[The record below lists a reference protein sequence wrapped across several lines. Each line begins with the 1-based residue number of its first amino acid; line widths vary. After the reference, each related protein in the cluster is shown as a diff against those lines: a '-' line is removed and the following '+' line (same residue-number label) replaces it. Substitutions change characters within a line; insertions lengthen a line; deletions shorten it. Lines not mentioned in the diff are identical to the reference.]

1 MFWRIIDIN
10 EEFASSLSLTKNKR
24 KSGVDKEE
32 DKEEEDKRHSREV
45 LNARFATESSAGT
58 FTMFNLITS
67 TTGERGGR
75 GGGAKNTNNNN
86 NNEVALVSSSS
97 QRAAN
102 ELQKRKNTSNAT
114 TANNVFDSIRG
125 DVNLELRTTQTWG
138 LGLSGGGR
146 PRVTTFGQPSS
157 SMCSIKDAAEK
168 LEQDRKK
175 ARQEL
180 LLMTQKLE
188 EYEKTE
194 RTMGRNLES
203 EREMTSKLR
212 ASLNSANRR
221 IGELSERFKAVE
233 GAHEEIRDRLAR
245 AEKAEKT
252 CDENLTFAQ
261 DALTDRLECDEKYLK
276 ALKTS
281 IKERDG
287 LFAANE
293 ELVKRVEAL
302 TVSERELF
310 EKVEKKEEK
319 VKEILEEKEGALAHL
334 RKKAEHEKDLLHR
347 ATGSEKKA
355 MDLKDSFE
363 ALLKVNVEKDE
374 ALIALR
380 KEKEKATTKNEGEL
394 KKLSGE
400 LTKLK
405 DTYEKDK
412 LKWCESVDTE
422 RLEVQKT
429 KDALEKVSKALET
442 ETRQLEAVNATLREK
457 EEQLFEFELE
467 RNKAKD
473 ALSERENE
481 KKRLEKE
488 HAEKLDDLE
497 EKYEKEKREIRE
509 EQNRTVE
516 KTRKQLTEKNA
527 EYISTKAVQNREE
540 IERVKE
546 SARKDIDRA
555 NANLIAK
562 EEECEKLESEIAE
575 LKRDAKLR
583 QTAYEAQLENLQK
596 QSKATATKATDENN
610 NSSDEDEEN
619 FNDGI
624 DQLRGKAPAPTQ
636 KSALK
641 QRDQQKS
648 TSKSTKST
656 KFTLDPDADNFYD
669 APVGDKPTVEKP
681 PASKSS
687 RRRRVT
693 IQSHDM
699 EEGHANENDVE
710 TQSMERTATA
720 TARKTKKKS
729 EAPTKS
735 KPSATTLVE
744 LATHV
749 SRGRV
754 RKSTTGASRNNQ
766 HAPSVAVLKKKTP
779 TPPPASLLSHQQR
792 KATLKTKKSPA
803 KNALLRAKIL
813 QNAHNDDD
821 SSADDAVDDDGLEGL
836 DPFAFA
842 DD

>member
-1 MFWRIIDIN
+1 MRN
-10 EEFASSLSLTKNKR
+10 LHLVSLKKISAKKAQ
-24 KSGVDKEE
+24 KSGEDKE
-32 DKEEEDKRHSREV
+32 EEEDKRHSREV
-45 LNARFATESSAGT
+45 LNALFATESSAGK

-67 TTGERGGR
+67 TTGERGRG
-75 GGGAKNTNNNN
+75 GGGAKNTNN

-194 RTMGRNLES
+194 VTMGRNLES

-221 IGELSERFKAVE
+221 IGELSEKFKAVE

-405 DTYEKDK
+405 ETYENDK

-429 KDALEKVSKALET
+429 KDALEMVSKALET

-527 EYISTKAVQNREE
+527 EYISTKVVQNCKE

-562 EEECEKLESEIAE
+562 EKECEKLESEIAE

-596 QSKATATKATDENN
+596 QSKANATKATDENN

-619 FNDGI
+619 CNDGI
-624 DQLRGKAPAPTQ
+624 DQLRRKAPAPLQ

-641 QRDQQKS
+641 QRDLQKS

-656 KFTLDPDADNFYD
+656 KFTLDPAADNFY
-669 APVGDKPTVEKP
+669 GDKPTVEKP

-803 KNALLRAKIL
+803 KNALLRAKIF

>member
-1 MFWRIIDIN
+1 M
-10 EEFASSLSLTKNKR
+10 
-24 KSGVDKEE
+24 
-32 DKEEEDKRHSREV
+32 
-45 LNARFATESSAGT
+45 
-58 FTMFNLITS
+58 
-67 TTGERGGR
+67 
-75 GGGAKNTNNNN
+75 
-86 NNEVALVSSSS
+86 
-97 QRAAN
+97 
-102 ELQKRKNTSNAT
+102 
-114 TANNVFDSIRG
+114 
-125 DVNLELRTTQTWG
+125 
-138 LGLSGGGR
+138 
-146 PRVTTFGQPSS
+146 
-157 SMCSIKDAAEK
+157 
-168 LEQDRKK
+168 
-175 ARQEL
+175 
-180 LLMTQKLE
+180 
-188 EYEKTE
+188 
-194 RTMGRNLES
+194 
-203 EREMTSKLR
+203 
-212 ASLNSANRR
+212 
-221 IGELSERFKAVE
+221 
-233 GAHEEIRDRLAR
+233 
-245 AEKAEKT
+245 
-252 CDENLTFAQ
+252 
-261 DALTDRLECDEKYLK
+261 
-276 ALKTS
+276 
-281 IKERDG
+281 
-287 LFAANE
+287 
-293 ELVKRVEAL
+293 
-302 TVSERELF
+302 
-310 EKVEKKEEK
+310 
-319 VKEILEEKEGALAHL
+319 KEILEEKEGALAHL

-347 ATGSEKKA
+347 AAGSEKKA

-374 ALIALR
+374 AIIALR

-394 KKLSGE
+394 KKLRGE

-405 DTYEKDK
+405 ETNENDK
-412 LKWCESVDTE
+412 LKWCESVDME

-481 KKRLEKE
+481 KKRLVKE

-497 EKYEKEKREIRE
+497 EKYEKEKRDIRE

-596 QSKATATKATDENN
+596 QSKATATKASDENN

-656 KFTLDPDADNFYD
+656 KFTLDPAADNFY
-669 APVGDKPTVEKP
+669 GDKPTVEKP

-710 TQSMERTATA
+710 TQSMERTATRA

-779 TPPPASLLSHQQR
+779 TPPPASLLSYQQR

-803 KNALLRAKIL
+803 KTHFYAQRFCKMRTTTRIPALTTPSTTMVSRTSIPLRLRMIK
-813 QNAHNDDD
+813 
-821 SSADDAVDDDGLEGL
+821 
-836 DPFAFA
+836 
-842 DD
+842 

>member
-1 MFWRIIDIN
+1 
-10 EEFASSLSLTKNKR
+10 
-24 KSGVDKEE
+24 
-32 DKEEEDKRHSREV
+32 
-45 LNARFATESSAGT
+45 
-58 FTMFNLITS
+58 MFNLITS
-67 TTGERGGR
+67 TTGERGRG
-75 GGGAKNTNNNN
+75 GGGAKTTNNNN
-86 NNEVALVSSSS
+86 NKVALVSSSS

-180 LLMTQKLE
+180 LLMTQKME

-194 RTMGRNLES
+194 VTMGKNLES

-221 IGELSERFKAVE
+221 IGELSEKFKAVE

-276 ALKTS
+276 ALKNS

-287 LFAANE
+287 LFAAN
-293 ELVKRVEAL
+293 EAL

-405 DTYEKDK
+405 ETYENDK
-412 LKWCESVDTE
+412 LKWCESVDME

-457 EEQLFEFELE
+457 EEELFEFELE

-562 EEECEKLESEIAE
+562 EEECEKLESEVAE

-624 DQLRGKAPAPTQ
+624 DQLRRKAPAPPQ

-656 KFTLDPDADNFYD
+656 KFTLDPAADNFY
-669 APVGDKPTVEKP
+669 GDKPTVEKP

-754 RKSTTGASRNNQ
+754 RKSMTGVSRNNQ

>member
-1 MFWRIIDIN
+1 
-10 EEFASSLSLTKNKR
+10 
-24 KSGVDKEE
+24 
-32 DKEEEDKRHSREV
+32 
-45 LNARFATESSAGT
+45 
-58 FTMFNLITS
+58 MFNLITS
-67 TTGERGGR
+67 TTGERGRG
-75 GGGAKNTNNNN
+75 GGGAKTTNNNN
-86 NNEVALVSSSS
+86 NKVALVSSSS

-180 LLMTQKLE
+180 LLMTQKME

-194 RTMGRNLES
+194 VTMGKNLES

-221 IGELSERFKAVE
+221 IGELSEKFKAVE

-276 ALKTS
+276 ELKNS
-281 IKERDG
+281 IKER
-287 LFAANE
+287 LFAAN
-293 ELVKRVEAL
+293 EAL

-380 KEKEKATTKNEGEL
+380 KENEKATTKNEGEL

-405 DTYEKDK
+405 ETYENDK
-412 LKWCESVDTE
+412 LKWCESVDME

-457 EEQLFEFELE
+457 EEELFEFELE

-562 EEECEKLESEIAE
+562 EEECEKLESEVAE

-624 DQLRGKAPAPTQ
+624 DQLRRKAPAPPQ

-656 KFTLDPDADNFYD
+656 KFTLDPAADNFY
-669 APVGDKPTVEKP
+669 GDKPTVEKP

-754 RKSTTGASRNNQ
+754 RKSMTGVSRNNQ

>member
-1 MFWRIIDIN
+1 
-10 EEFASSLSLTKNKR
+10 
-24 KSGVDKEE
+24 
-32 DKEEEDKRHSREV
+32 
-45 LNARFATESSAGT
+45 
-58 FTMFNLITS
+58 MFNLITS
-67 TTGERGGR
+67 TTGERGG
-75 GGGAKNTNNNN
+75 GAKKTLNNN

-102 ELQKRKNTSNAT
+102 ELQKRKNTSAAT
-114 TANNVFDSIRG
+114 TANVFDSIRG

-157 SMCSIKDAAEK
+157 SMCSIKDAEEK

-194 RTMGRNLES
+194 VTMERNLES

-221 IGELSERFKAVE
+221 IGELSEKFKAVE

-319 VKEILEEKEGALAHL
+319 VKEILKEKEGALAHL

-347 ATGSEKKA
+347 ATGWEKKS

-363 ALLKVNVEKDE
+363 ALLKVNVEKEE

-405 DTYEKDK
+405 ETYEGDK

-555 NANLIAK
+555 NANLIVK
-562 EEECEKLESEIAE
+562 EEECEKLESEIAG

-619 FNDGI
+619 FDDGI
-624 DQLRGKAPAPTQ
+624 DQLRGKASCPPQ

-648 TSKSTKST
+648 TSKSTK
-656 KFTLDPDADNFYD
+656 FTLDPAADNFYD

-710 TQSMERTATA
+710 TQSMERTAAA

-766 HAPSVAVLKKKTP
+766 RAPSVAVLKKKTP

-821 SSADDAVDDDGLEGL
+821 SSADDAIDDDGFEGL

>member
-1 MFWRIIDIN
+1 
-10 EEFASSLSLTKNKR
+10 
-24 KSGVDKEE
+24 
-32 DKEEEDKRHSREV
+32 
-45 LNARFATESSAGT
+45 
-58 FTMFNLITS
+58 MFNLITS
-67 TTGERGGR
+67 TTGERGRG
-75 GGGAKNTNNNN
+75 GGGAKTTNNNN
-86 NNEVALVSSSS
+86 NKVALVSSSS

-180 LLMTQKLE
+180 LLMTQKME

-194 RTMGRNLES
+194 VTMGKNLES

-221 IGELSERFKAVE
+221 IGELSEKFKAVE

-276 ALKTS
+276 ALKNS

-287 LFAANE
+287 LFAAN
-293 ELVKRVEAL
+293 EAL

-405 DTYEKDK
+405 ETYENDK
-412 LKWCESVDTE
+412 LKWCESVDME

-457 EEQLFEFELE
+457 EEELFEFELE

-473 ALSERENE
+473 AFGW
-481 KKRLEKE
+481 KRNT
-488 HAEKLDDLE
+488 EKLDDLE

-562 EEECEKLESEIAE
+562 EEECEKLESEVAE

-624 DQLRGKAPAPTQ
+624 DQLRRKAPAPPQ

-656 KFTLDPDADNFYD
+656 KFTLDPAADNFY
-669 APVGDKPTVEKP
+669 GDKPTVEKP

-754 RKSTTGASRNNQ
+754 RKSMTGVSRNNQ

>member
-1 MFWRIIDIN
+1 
-10 EEFASSLSLTKNKR
+10 
-24 KSGVDKEE
+24 
-32 DKEEEDKRHSREV
+32 
-45 LNARFATESSAGT
+45 
-58 FTMFNLITS
+58 MFNLITS
-67 TTGERGGR
+67 TTGERGRG
-75 GGGAKNTNNNN
+75 GGGAKTTNNNN
-86 NNEVALVSSSS
+86 NKVALVSSSS

-180 LLMTQKLE
+180 LLMTQKME

-194 RTMGRNLES
+194 VTMGKNLES

-221 IGELSERFKAVE
+221 IGELSEKFKAVE
-233 GAHEEIRDRLAR
+233 GAHEEIRDRLSR

-347 ATGSEKKA
+347 AAGSEKKA

-374 ALIALR
+374 AIIALR
-380 KEKEKATTKNEGEL
+380 KEKKKATTKNEGEL
-394 KKLSGE
+394 KKLSEE

-405 DTYEKDK
+405 NTYEEDK
-412 LKWCESVDTE
+412 LKWCESVDME

-596 QSKATATKATDENN
+596 QSKATTKKATDENY

-619 FNDGI
+619 FDDGI

-656 KFTLDPDADNFYD
+656 KFTLDPAADNFY
-669 APVGDKPTVEKP
+669 GDKPTVEKP

-735 KPSATTLVE
+735 KPSATTLAE

-754 RKSTTGASRNNQ
+754 RKSTTGTSRNNQ
-766 HAPSVAVLKKKTP
+766 RAPSVAVLKKKTP

>member
-1 MFWRIIDIN
+1 
-10 EEFASSLSLTKNKR
+10 
-24 KSGVDKEE
+24 
-32 DKEEEDKRHSREV
+32 
-45 LNARFATESSAGT
+45 
-58 FTMFNLITS
+58 MFNLITS
-67 TTGERGGR
+67 TTGERGRG
-75 GGGAKNTNNNN
+75 GGGAKTTNNNN
-86 NNEVALVSSSS
+86 NKVALVSSSS

-180 LLMTQKLE
+180 LLMTQKME

-194 RTMGRNLES
+194 VTMGKNLES

-221 IGELSERFKAVE
+221 IGELSEKFKAVE

-276 ALKTS
+276 ALKNS

-405 DTYEKDK
+405 ETYENDK
-412 LKWCESVDTE
+412 LKWCESVDME

-457 EEQLFEFELE
+457 EEELFEFELE

-562 EEECEKLESEIAE
+562 EEECEKLESEVAE

-624 DQLRGKAPAPTQ
+624 DQLRRKAPAPPQ

-656 KFTLDPDADNFYD
+656 KFTLDPAADNFY
-669 APVGDKPTVEKP
+669 GDKPTVEKP

-754 RKSTTGASRNNQ
+754 RKSMTGVSRNNQ

-803 KNALLRAKIL
+803 KNALLRAKSL
-813 QNAHNDDD
+813 QNAHN
-821 SSADDAVDDDGLEGL
+821 ADDGLEGL

>member
-1 MFWRIIDIN
+1 
-10 EEFASSLSLTKNKR
+10 
-24 KSGVDKEE
+24 
-32 DKEEEDKRHSREV
+32 
-45 LNARFATESSAGT
+45 
-58 FTMFNLITS
+58 MFNLITS
-67 TTGERGGR
+67 TTGERGRG
-75 GGGAKNTNNNN
+75 GGGAKTTNNNN
-86 NNEVALVSSSS
+86 NKVALVSSSS

-180 LLMTQKLE
+180 LLMTQKME

-194 RTMGRNLES
+194 VTMGKNLES

-221 IGELSERFKAVE
+221 IGELSEKFKAVE

-276 ALKTS
+276 ELKNS
-281 IKERDG
+281 IKER
-287 LFAANE
+287 LFAAN
-293 ELVKRVEAL
+293 EAL

-380 KEKEKATTKNEGEL
+380 KENEKATTKNEGEL

-405 DTYEKDK
+405 ETYENDK
-412 LKWCESVDTE
+412 LKWCESVDME

-457 EEQLFEFELE
+457 EEELFEFELE

-562 EEECEKLESEIAE
+562 EEECEKLESEVAE

-624 DQLRGKAPAPTQ
+624 DQLRRKAPAPPQ

-656 KFTLDPDADNFYD
+656 KFTLDPAADNFY
-669 APVGDKPTVEKP
+669 GDKPTVEKP

-687 RRRRVT
+687 RCRRVT

-754 RKSTTGASRNNQ
+754 RKSMTGVSRNNQ